1 MIKVQAMFTE
11 KSDALRVIEQAQ
23 KKEQEHLN
31 TYQDGYSEG
40 FSDGWDKALKN
51 VQIILKRYSIG
62 CCKEL
67 KPATKFVKQLSLTE
81 QIAKI
86 HSEYLEVMSAVIHDE
101 GKARIAEELADIQEA
116 CETAMAILGLS
127 EVERQ
132 NARKKVLLKNASRG
146 YYGGVNNGQ
155 RETNTQDRLS

>member
-1 MIKVQAMFTE
+1 MIKVQAMFQE

-23 KKEQEHLN
+23 KKEQEHLR
-31 TYQDGYSEG
+31 TFQDGYTEG
-40 FSDGWDKALKN
+40 YSDGWDKALGN
-51 VQIILKRYSIG
+51 VQVILKRYSIG
-62 CCKEL
+62 GCKEL
-67 KPATKFVKQLSLTE
+67 KPATKFINCSLTE

-132 NARKKVLLKNASRG
+132 NVRKKVLLKNASRG

>member
-1 MIKVQAMFTE
+1 MEQLNKYKAKAMQETERMIVASEESLAKYNE
-11 KSDALRVIEQAQ
+11 GY
-23 KKEQEHLN
+23 KEG
-31 TYQDGYSEG
+31 YSDGY
-40 FSDGWDKALKN
+40 DKALEN
-51 VQIILKRYSIG
+51 VQWIIRKYNLG
-62 CCKEL
+62 GGKEL
-67 KPATKFVKQLSLTE
+67 KPATKFVSQLSLTE

-132 NARKKVLLKNASRG
+132 NVRKKVLCKNASRG
-146 YYGGVNNGQ
+146 YYGNA
-155 RETNTQDRLS
+155 